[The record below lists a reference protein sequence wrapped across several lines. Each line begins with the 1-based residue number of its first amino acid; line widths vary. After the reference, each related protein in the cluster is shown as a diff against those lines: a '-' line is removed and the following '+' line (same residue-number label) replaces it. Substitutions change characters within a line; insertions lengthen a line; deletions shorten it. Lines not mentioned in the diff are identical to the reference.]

1 MTATT
6 RPVRTTTPAQWL
18 RKNLFRTPLDSV
30 LTLILAPLSL
40 YALYLAARFVFVT
53 GRWEIVE
60 VNLKLLM
67 VGNWPIDHMARISVT
82 LVAFGFLGGIV
93 AGLVHAR
100 QVRRGTA
107 SVLNMSRRERILDL
121 ARRFGLILFTVL
133 LLLALTSTWGPTI
146 TAVGVVVAGVAGRVV
161 GGILGRLHLPKPV
174 AIVLVLLMLSTP
186 FLLYF
191 YLVDAVP
198 LARWEGFWFN
208 LSSAA
213 AGIILCFP
221 LGVLIAI
228 GRRSKLPLIR
238 GMSTIY
244 VELVRGVPF
253 FVLLL
258 MAHVALE
265 FFVPASIAPSRPVRA
280 IVVFTI
286 FTAAYLAEIVRGGL
300 QSVPRGQE
308 EAARAVGLSP
318 FSVMSRIVLPQALR
332 NVIPAQIGQFISL
345 FKDTVLAGLAMSIFD
360 MAQVASAI
368 TQQSAFRGQGLI
380 VETLTFTAFL
390 FWVGA
395 YTMSRESQR
404 LERKLGVGTR

>member
-1 MTATT
+1 MTTVS
-6 RPVRTTTPAQWL
+6 RPRVPAIKWL
-18 RKNLFRTPLDSV
+18 RRNLFRTPFDSV
-30 LTLILAPLSL
+30 LTIVLAPLT
-40 YALYLAARFVFVT
+40 AYLLFRFVRFVFVT

-67 VGNWPIDHMARISVT
+67 VGNWPASHLPRLSVT
-82 LVAFGFLGGIV
+82 LAVLGLVGGLI

-107 SVLNMSRRERILDL
+107 TNIGTSPGQRAL
-121 ARRFGLILFTVL
+121 ALVRRFGLLFATVL
-133 LLLALTSTWGPTI
+133 LLLALTSSPGPAI
-146 TAVGVVVAGVAGRVV
+146 TATAVV
-161 GGILGRLHLPKPV
+161 GGAVIGRLIGAWLGRWRLPKAV
-174 AIVLVLLMLSTP
+174 AIAGSVALVLVP
-186 FLLYF
+186 FALYL

-198 LARWEGFWFN
+198 LAEWQGFWFN
-208 LSSAA
+208 LSSAL

-221 LGVLIAI
+221 LGVLLAL
-228 GRRSKLPLIR
+228 GRRSRLPLLR
-238 GMSTIY
+238 ALSTVYI
-244 VELVRGVPF
+244 EIVRGAPL

-265 FFVPASIAPSRPVRA
+265 FFVPVTMAPSRPVRA

-308 EAARAVGLSP
+308 EAAKSLGLSP
-318 FSVMSRIVLPQALR
+318 FVQMSRIVLPQALR

-345 FKDTVLAGLAMSIFD
+345 FKDTVLAGLAMSILD
-360 MAQVASAI
+360 MAVVASAI
-368 TQQSAFRGQGLI
+368 TQQGDFRGQGLI

-390 FWVGA
+390 FWVGS

-404 LERKLGVGTR
+404 LEKKLGVGTR